1 MFVDIQECRLSL
13 VIHPVSSLPVHFEAP
28 SQKVKM
34 QWRHLQLFT
43 AWGKRVGVYVKGV
56 IGCAYL
62 QGGDL
67 SDSQRQAV
75 ASRRYGDVMTQ
86 KFGKLEITPSGAA
99 EASR

>member
-1 MFVDIQECRLSL
+1 
-13 VIHPVSSLPVHFEAP
+13 
-28 SQKVKM
+28 
-34 QWRHLQLFT
+34 
-43 AWGKRVGVYVKGV
+43 VGVYVKGV

-67 SDSQRQAV
+67 SDSQRQAD